1 MERLDIL
8 NRSNDGFYIA
18 SEDLKLRGP
27 GDIFGVR
34 QSGDLEFCI
43 GDVFTDANLL
53 KQVSEEVN
61 EILDDDPELEK
72 EEHLELKRQ
81 IDLYLGERYEK
92 LNL

>member
-1 MERLDIL
+1 M
-8 NRSNDGFYIA
+8 
-18 SEDLKLRGP
+18 
-27 GDIFGVR
+27 R

-72 EEHLELKRQ
+72 RN
-81 IDLYLGERYEK
+81 IW
-92 LNL
+92 N

>member
-1 MERLDIL
+1 MC
-8 NRSNDGFYIA
+8 
-18 SEDLKLRGP
+18 
-27 GDIFGVR
+27 VR
-34 QSGDLEFCI
+34 AATRNFRI

>member
-1 MERLDIL
+1 M
-8 NRSNDGFYIA
+8 
-18 SEDLKLRGP
+18 
-27 GDIFGVR
+27 R
-34 QSGDLEFCI
+34 QSGALEFRI

>member
-1 MERLDIL
+1 MAMC
-8 NRSNDGFYIA
+8 S
-18 SEDLKLRGP
+18 
-27 GDIFGVR
+27 
-34 QSGDLEFCI
+34 
-43 GDVFTDANLL
+43 DANLL

-61 EILDDDPELEK
+61 EILDDDAELEK